1 MSFLESGKL
10 YMHLNQNWDLWG
22 LKYFTEFVCTTT
34 AKICQK
40 IWHNDFRKLLR
51 FRVSQGFPLLV
62 CLFSIVCRAAGWDE
76 MKKNGKKYIIS
87 IFQSVGLIG
96 WNYIFFMT
104 YCTSVMV
111 ETFSISNVITLPHQF
126 SLRIIVSK
134 TNTSL
139 GKYTFSICY
148 HLHHY
153 WHNIIVLIIWRKE
166 QIFLAWFC
174 IVSNV
179 RVTFKNNDISLQN
192 LGFDVCFL
200 WYYLSSHKWG
210 GSTKRRPDFNF
221 LRTGNTFLPQG
232 WSASASLLGPS
243 QFLLA

>member
-1 MSFLESGKL
+1 MILENCWDFESAKVFHFL
-10 YMHLNQNWDLWG
+10 
-22 LKYFTEFVCTTT
+22 FVCLQLS
-34 AKICQK
+34 AEQ
-40 IWHNDFRKLLR
+40 L
-51 FRVSQGFPLLV
+51 
-62 CLFSIVCRAAGWDE
+62 DE
-76 MKKNGKKYIIS
+76 MRWKKNEKKYIIS

-96 WNYIFFMT
+96 WDYIFFMT

-166 QIFLAWFC
+166 QTFLAWFC

-179 RVTFKNNDISLQN
+179 RVTFKNNDVSLQN
-192 LGFDVCFL
+192 LGFDVRFL
-200 WYYLSSHKWG
+200 WYDLSSHKWG
-210 GSTKRRPDFNF
+210 GSTKRRTGFNF

>member
-1 MSFLESGKL
+1 MILENCRDFESGKVFHFL
-10 YMHLNQNWDLWG
+10 
-22 LKYFTEFVCTTT
+22 FVCLQLS
-34 AKICQK
+34 AEQ
-40 IWHNDFRKLLR
+40 L
-51 FRVSQGFPLLV
+51 
-62 CLFSIVCRAAGWDE
+62 DE
-76 MKKNGKKYIIS
+76 MRWKKTEKKYIS
-87 IFQSVGLIG
+87 KCGPDWLGL
-96 WNYIFFMT
+96 YFFMT

-200 WYYLSSHKWG
+200 WYDLSSHKWG
-210 GSTKRRPDFNF
+210 GSTKRRTGFNF